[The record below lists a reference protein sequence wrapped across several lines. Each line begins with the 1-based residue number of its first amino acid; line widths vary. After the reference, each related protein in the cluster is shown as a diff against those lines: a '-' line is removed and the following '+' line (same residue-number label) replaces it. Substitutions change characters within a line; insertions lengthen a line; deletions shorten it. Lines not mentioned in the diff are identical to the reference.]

1 MVDADKVYPMKRVLI
16 CLLALL
22 ALTLP
27 RLADAQYADLENDYG
42 PPPYNDV
49 ENGQALQLAA
59 YVLAPFG
66 YALEWG
72 LTRPL
77 HKLATDTPLAPIL
90 SGDTE
95 IRYFGETAN
104 ANLLPPGTFAP
115 FQMPA
120 NPNAIDSSTT
130 PPSTY
135 SYQTNVLP
143 PVTKTERYN
152 AQGYVSGSGGQ
163 SAFH

>member
-1 MVDADKVYPMKRVLI
+1 MKRALI
-16 CLLALL
+16 CLVALL
-22 ALTLP
+22 ALSVP
-27 RLADAQYADLENDYG
+27 RLARAQYQYDVDTDYG

-59 YVLAPFG
+59 YILAPFG

-72 LTRPL
+72 VTRPL
-77 HKLATDTPLAPIL
+77 HYAATDTALAPMM

-104 ANLLPPGTFAP
+104 ADKLPPGTFAP

-120 NPNAIDSSTT
+120 NPNAIDTDT
-130 PPSTY
+130 GPPTLT
-135 SYQTNVLP
+135 QRTNTLP
-143 PVTKTERYN
+143 PVTKTDRYN
-152 AQGYVSGSGGQ
+152 VQGYVPGSGGQ